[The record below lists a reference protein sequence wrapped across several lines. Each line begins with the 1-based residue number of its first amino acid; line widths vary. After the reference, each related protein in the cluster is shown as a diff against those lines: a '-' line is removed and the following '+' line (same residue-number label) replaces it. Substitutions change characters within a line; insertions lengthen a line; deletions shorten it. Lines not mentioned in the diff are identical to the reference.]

1 MRWRAAL
8 LGMVMM
14 AAPAVPAVLLLR
26 AEPPA
31 PERAPKTPA
40 DTTVLVAP
48 ARWDEPAR
56 ESLSMLRRV
65 SVLEARRSSAALAA
79 CETRAGRAAAS
90 RRNARYRACATAPL
104 ARTDGFAAA
113 NSRML
118 SVLAGNGGPTRA
130 CRGRV
135 LTLSGTT
142 GSLSFT
148 ARSTLRGLDAP
159 WGHLVAASREIRALA
174 DEVLR
179 LARAPGWSATCRPRP
194 PAPPPPEPT
203 A

>member
-14 AAPAVPAVLLLR
+14 SAPAAPVALLAR

-31 PERAPKTPA
+31 PEPKTPR
-40 DTTVLVAP
+40 DTTVVIAP

-56 ESLSMLRRV
+56 ASLAMLRRV
-65 SVLEARRSSAALAA
+65 SVKEARRSISALAA
-79 CETRAGRAAAS
+79 CEARAGRAAGK
-90 RRNARYRACATAPL
+90 RRNARYRACATRPL
-104 ARTDGFAAA
+104 ARTNGFASS
-113 NSRML
+113 NSHIL
-118 SVLAGNGGPTRA
+118 SVLAGTAGPTRA
-130 CRGRV
+130 CRARV
-135 LTLSGTT
+135 LMLSGTT
-142 GSLSFT
+142 GSLSFI

-159 WGHLVAASREIRALA
+159 WGDLVAASREIRALA
-174 DEVLR
+174 GEVRR
-179 LARAPGWSATCRPRP
+179 LARAPGWGSTCRPRP